1 MEILFLI
8 LSIVFF
14 ILWNKEKKSSKAKAD
29 QASETLAAANKRLD
43 ELSKYQDIRDV
54 EAHCKKLRQSAEQEA
69 EQIRSKAQVDADM
82 MRPVKL
88 PDRQKPRL
96 KQRPI
101 SAFIVLTRRP
111 SALWIQLK
119 PRLRKLPETHTMQ

>member
-54 EAHCKKLRQSAEQEA
+54 EAHCKKLRAKRRTGGGTDPFKSTGRCGHDALRC
-69 EQIRSKAQVDADM
+69 QI
-82 MRPVKL
+82 L
-88 PDRQKPRL
+88 P
-96 KQRPI
+96 
-101 SAFIVLTRRP
+101 
-111 SALWIQLK
+111 
-119 PRLRKLPETHTMQ
+119 

>member
-54 EAHCKKLRQSAEQEA
+54 EAHCKS
-69 EQIRSKAQVDADM
+69 SGKAQNRRRNRSVQKHRS
-82 MRPVKL
+82 MR
-88 PDRQKPRL
+88 
-96 KQRPI
+96 
-101 SAFIVLTRRP
+101 T
-111 SALWIQLK
+111 
-119 PRLRKLPETHTMQ
+119 

>member
-69 EQIRSKAQVDADM
+69 EQIRSKAQVHDAL
-82 MRPVKL
+82 RCQIL
-88 PDRQKPRL
+88 P
-96 KQRPI
+96 
-101 SAFIVLTRRP
+101 
-111 SALWIQLK
+111 
-119 PRLRKLPETHTMQ
+119 

>member
-82 MRPVKL
+82 MRS
-88 PDRQKPRL
+88 DA
-96 KQRPI
+96 
-101 SAFIVLTRRP
+101 AFIVLTRRP